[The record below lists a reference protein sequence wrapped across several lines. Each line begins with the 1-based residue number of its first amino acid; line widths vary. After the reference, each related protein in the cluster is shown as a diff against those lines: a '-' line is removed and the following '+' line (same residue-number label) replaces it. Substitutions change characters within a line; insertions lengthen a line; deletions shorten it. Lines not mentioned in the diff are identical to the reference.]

1 MDKKLISMPSI
12 ATILTGPSI
21 IHRSACGMGRRAKVE
36 QPFLSSGNRGTDL
49 NLEERCPCGL
59 GQFRVYFPLG
69 ESEAFTG
76 HHHFILMS
84 LTPFLNRDK
93 NIERIAKAALYNLT
107 GKSRLYIRSV
117 SPCPV
122 SPPWLVGPVC
132 PICPGCPV
140 CPDDHDYHNYH
151 TMIMTI

>member
-69 ESEAFTG
+69 ESGAFTG
-76 HHHFILMS
+76 GESHHHFILMS
-84 LTPFLNRDK
+84 LTPFLNWDK
-93 NIERIAKAALYNLT
+93 NIARIAKAALYKLT
-107 GKSRLYIRSV
+107 GKSSLYVRSV
-117 SPCPV
+117 CPCPV
-122 SPPWLVGPVC
+122 SPP
-132 PICPGCPV
+132 
-140 CPDDHDYHNYH
+140 
-151 TMIMTI
+151 

>member
-1 MDKKLISMPSI
+1 MSMTSI

-76 HHHFILMS
+76 GKGHHHFCKRLPS
-84 LTPFLNRDK
+84 HTGQ
-93 NIERIAKAALYNLT
+93 EQACSRISRFRSFVCLFVTMPTMAQYT
-107 GKSRLYIRSV
+107 GKWFHTRQDQERGMN
-117 SPCPV
+117 
-122 SPPWLVGPVC
+122 GPASLL
-132 PICPGCPV
+132 
-140 CPDDHDYHNYH
+140 HS
-151 TMIMTI
+151 

>member
-76 HHHFILMS
+76 GEGHHHFI
-84 LTPFLNRDK
+84 
-93 NIERIAKAALYNLT
+93 A
-107 GKSRLYIRSV
+107 GV
-117 SPCPV
+117 
-122 SPPWLVGPVC
+122 
-132 PICPGCPV
+132 
-140 CPDDHDYHNYH
+140 
-151 TMIMTI
+151 